1 MSSQKKS
8 LVNSTKHLS
17 QNNNLSWNISRNIR
31 RIISHPILWD
41 QYYLDTK
48 MREKHHK
55 KRNIQTNNLYEYRDD
70 NPQQSAQQLKK
81 YIEGTAAV

>member
-1 MSSQKKS
+1 
-8 LVNSTKHLS
+8 
-17 QNNNLSWNISRNIR
+17 
-31 RIISHPILWD
+31 
-41 QYYLDTK
+41 